1 MKIFTTIL
9 CFTFVIC
16 SFSQEQNPLWS
27 QDYEKQKK
35 WTDSVYNNLSLDER
49 IGQLFMP
56 IVFSKYDESHK
67 NEILKLIEKYH
78 IGGLIFSLGNPSK
91 HGKWLNEFQSKSAT
105 PLLIGMDAEWGV
117 AMRLDSVIKFPWSM
131 TLGAINDNNI
141 IKKIGKRMGEQKK
154 LLGINISF
162 SPVLDLNTNPDNPI
176 IGNRSFG
183 QDRYNVTSKASALME
198 GLHEEGILT
207 SGKHFPGHGD
217 TYQDS
222 HKELPLVS
230 FDEKRI
236 NEIEIYPYKKLIKN
250 GLSSIMIA
258 HLNVP
263 ELTGSDKVPTSL
275 SYEVVTKLL
284 KEEIG
289 FKGLIFS
296 DAMNMKGVLDN
307 KKFKN
312 VDLSAFQA
320 GNDIILVSNNVAV
333 GIKKIKAA
341 YRNNKIS
348 ESRLE
353 ESVKKILMA
362 KYKAGL
368 SDKKTIAN
376 KNLFEKLNT
385 NLDTLLVN
393 EAFKKSITLLK
404 NDNNLLPLDI
414 NKKYAHIQLGDDDGS
429 FFSERIKK
437 YGAIKSISSKLSRDD
452 IENELKEIDEV
463 IISFHRKDD
472 NPYRSEKFFESDINL
487 IKSISKYKKVIL
499 NIFVKP
505 YALKDLEKVT
515 EIRALVVSYQ
525 NNPICQTISADKI
538 FGLDSYEG
546 KLPVSASSK
555 FKVGDGISL
564 EAVNKLHP
572 SSSTLLGFDPN
583 KLKEIDRLA
592 NIAIDSLMTPGLQIF
607 VSRKGKVIYNKSFGH
622 HTYKKIVKVENEHIY
637 DLASLT
643 KILAALPVV
652 ITEVD
657 KGKLNIEDTLGRLI
671 QEYKNSNKSN
681 ITVKEILSHYAR
693 LVPWIPFYK
702 ETLGK
707 TTFPKKKY
715 YRKSSSNK
723 FSISVAKNLYLKSN
737 YIKKIDKIIKKSP
750 LLDTL
755 EYRYSD
761 LAFFIMKKYFDK
773 KYDKSLQELV
783 NDRIYKPLGLK
794 RTMYNPAK
802 KIPAE
807 EIVPSELDTYFRHDE
822 LRGYVH
828 DMGAAMQS
836 GIGGHAGLFSNAS
849 EVGVIMQMFLKKGKY
864 DGKILFDEKTFDL
877 FNYCY
882 YCDKGNR
889 RGVGFDKP
897 QLEGRGSTCGCV
909 SAKSFGHM
917 GFTGTYAWADPEKE
931 IVYVFLSNRTYPTMS
946 NNLLG
951 DHDIRTRIQEI
962 IYDSI
967 IY

>member
-1 MKIFTTIL
+1 MSLISF
-9 CFTFVIC
+9 
-16 SFSQEQNPLWS
+16 SFSQDQNPLMS
-27 QDYEKQKK
+27 EDYRKQKK
-35 WTDSVYNNLSLDER
+35 WTDSIYTSLTLDEK

-56 IVFSKYDESHK
+56 IVFSKHDESHK
-67 NEILKLIEKYH
+67 AEILNLINKYH
-78 IGGLIFSLGNPSK
+78 IGGLIFSLGNPHK
-91 HGKWLNEFQSKSAT
+91 HAKWLNEFQNKSKT

-117 AMRLDSVIKFPWSM
+117 SMRLDSVIKFPWSM

-141 IKKIGKRMGEQKK
+141 IRKIGKRMGEQEK

-162 SPVLDLNTNPDNPI
+162 SPVLDLNTNPNNPI

-183 QDRYNVTSKASALME
+183 QDKSNVTSKAIALMQ
-198 GLHEEGILT
+198 GIQEAGVLT

-222 HKELPLVS
+222 HKELPLVN
-230 FDEKRI
+230 FTRERL
-236 NEIEIYPYKKLIKN
+236 NEIEIYPYKRLISK

-263 ELTGSDKVPTSL
+263 ELTGNNRVPTSL
-275 SYEVVTKLL
+275 SYEVVTELL
-284 KEEIG
+284 KKEMG

-320 GNDIILVSNNVAV
+320 GNDIILVSNNVPF
-333 GIKKIKAA
+333 GIKKIKTA
-341 YRNNKIS
+341 YKNKKIS

-368 SDKKTIAN
+368 SNKKIIEN
-376 KNLFEKLNT
+376 EDLFEKLNT
-385 NLDTLLVN
+385 KLDTILIT
-393 EAFKKSITLLK
+393 EAFKKSVTLLS
-404 NDNNLLPLDI
+404 NDNKLLPLDE
-414 NKKYAHIQLGDDDGS
+414 NKKYAHIKLGDDSGQDFLES
-429 FFSERIKK
+429 LKK
-437 YGAIKSISSKLSRDD
+437 YGIIKSINPKLSLSE
-452 IENELKEIDEV
+452 IENELKEIDKV
-463 IISFHRKDD
+463 IISLHRKDD
-472 NPYRSEKFFESDINL
+472 NPYRSEKFFKSDIDL
-487 IKSISKYKKVIL
+487 IKSISEYKKVIL
-499 NIFVKP
+499 NVFVKP
-505 YALKDLEKVT
+505 YTLRDLDKIT
-515 EIRALVVSYQ
+515 GIDALVVSYQ
-525 NNPICQTISADKI
+525 NNPICQKVSADKI
-538 FGLDSYEG
+538 FGIDSYDG

-555 FKVGDGISL
+555 FKVGDGILL
-564 EAVNKLHP
+564 ESINKLRL
-572 SSSTLLGFDPN
+572 SSSLLLGFDPN

-592 NIAIDSLMTPGLQIF
+592 EIAIDSLMTPGLQIF
-607 VSRKGKVIYNKSFGH
+607 ISRKGKIIYNKSFGH
-622 HTYKKIVKVENEHIY
+622 HTYKKNLKVKNEHIY

-643 KILAALPVV
+643 KILAALPLV

-657 KGKLNIEDTLGRLI
+657 RGELNIEDTIGELI
-671 QEYKNSNKSN
+671 QGYKGSNKSN
-681 ITVKEILSHYAR
+681 ITIKEILSHYAR

-702 ETLGK
+702 ETLEK
-707 TTFPKKKY
+707 NSFPKRKY
-715 YRKSSSNK
+715 YRKSKSNR
-723 FSISVAKNLYLKSN
+723 FSVPVTENLYLRSN
-737 YIKKIDKIIKKSP
+737 YSKKIDKIIKNSP

-761 LAFFIMKKYFDK
+761 LAFFIVKKYFDK
-773 KYDKSLQELV
+773 KYDKSLQQIVHE
-783 NDRIYKPLGLK
+783 RIYKPLGLK

-802 KIPAE
+802 IIPAE
-807 EIVPSELDTYFRHDE
+807 EIVPSELDTYFRHGE

-836 GIGGHAGLFSNAS
+836 GIGGHAGLFSNAT
-849 EVGVIMQMFLKKGKY
+849 EVGIIMQMFLKKGKY
-864 DGKILFDEKTFDL
+864 DGKILFDDKTFDL

-882 YCDKGNR
+882 YCGKGNR

-909 SAKSFGHM
+909 SPESFGHM
-917 GFTGTYAWADPEKE
+917 GFTGTYAWADPEHE

>member
-1 MKIFTTIL
+1 MRGFIKVLLMSFFSL
-9 CFTFVIC
+9 C
-16 SFSQEQNPLWS
+16 FSQEQNPLLTE
-27 QDYEKQKK
+27 DYHKQIE
-35 WTDSVYNNLSLDER
+35 WADSIYKGLSLDEK

-56 IVFSKYDESHK
+56 IVFPKYGQSHK
-67 NEILKLIEKYH
+67 AEILNLISKYH
-78 IGGLIFSLGNPSK
+78 IGGLIFSLGTPNEHS
-91 HGKWLNEFQSKSAT
+91 KWLNEFQKKSKT

-117 AMRLDSVIKFPWSM
+117 SMRLDSVIKFPWSM
-131 TLGAINDNNI
+131 TLGAVSDNEI
-141 IKKIGKRMGEQKK
+141 IKKIGKRMGEQEK

-162 SPVLDLNTNPDNPI
+162 SPVLDLNTNPNNPI

-183 QDRYNVTSKASALME
+183 QDKYNVVSKATALMQ
-198 GLHEEGILT
+198 GLHEAGILT

-217 TYQDS
+217 THKDS
-222 HKELPLVS
+222 HKELPLVNFTS
-230 FDEKRI
+230 DRL
-236 NEIEIYPYKKLIKN
+236 NEVEIYPYKSLINN
-250 GLSSIMIA
+250 GLSSVMIA

-263 ELTGSDKVPTSL
+263 ELTGSNKVPTSL

-284 KEEIG
+284 KKEIG

-312 VDLSAFQA
+312 VDLAAFQA
-320 GNDIILVSNNVAV
+320 GNDIILVSDNVPL
-333 GIKKIKAA
+333 GIKKIKTA
-341 YRNNKIS
+341 YKNKKIS

-353 ESVKKILMA
+353 ESVKKILIA

-368 SDKKTIAN
+368 KNKKTIDN
-376 KNLFEKLNT
+376 KNLFQKLNT
-385 NLDTLLVN
+385 KLDTLLVT

-404 NDNNLLPLDI
+404 NDHNILPLEE
-414 NKKYAHIQLGDDDGS
+414 NRKYAHIQLGDDNGIDFLNGL
-429 FFSERIKK
+429 KK
-437 YGAIKSISSKLSRDD
+437 YGKIKSIDSNISSLQ
-452 IENELKEIDEV
+452 IEGELKDIDEV
-463 IISFHRKDD
+463 IISLHRKDD
-472 NPYRSEKFFESDINL
+472 NPYRSEKFFKSDIEL
-487 IKSISKYKKVIL
+487 IKSIAKYKKVIL

-505 YALKDLEKVT
+505 YALKDIEKIT
-515 EIRALVVSYQ
+515 GIDAIIVSYQ
-525 NNPICQTISADKI
+525 NNPISQRVSTDKI
-538 FGLDSYEG
+538 FGYDSYDG
-546 KLPVSASSK
+546 KLPVSASSE
-555 FKVGDGISL
+555 FKVSDGILL
-564 EAVNKLHP
+564 ESINKLSVSSP
-572 SSSTLLGFDPN
+572 SLLGFDSN

-592 NIAIDSLMTPGLQIF
+592 EIAIDSLMTPGLQLFI
-607 VSRKGKVIYNKSFGH
+607 SRRGKIIYNKSFGY
-622 HTYKKIVKVENEHIY
+622 HTYKKKTEVKNDHVY

-643 KILAALPVV
+643 KILATLPLV

-657 KGKLNIEDTLGRLI
+657 RGKLKIDDKVGELI
-671 QEYKNSNKSN
+671 QEYESSNKST

-702 ETLGK
+702 ETIGK
-707 TTFPKKKY
+707 NSFPKRKY
-715 YRKSSSNK
+715 YRKSKSNR
-723 FSISVAKNLYLKSN
+723 FSIPVNKNLYLKSN
-737 YIKKIDKIIKKSP
+737 HLKKIDRIVKNSP

-761 LAFFIMKKYFDK
+761 LAFFIVKKYFDNT
-773 KYDKSLQELV
+773 YNESLQQIAHE
-783 NDRIYKPLGLK
+783 RIYKPLGLK
-794 RTMYNPAK
+794 RTMYNPAN
-802 KIPAE
+802 IISSE
-807 EIVPSELDTYFRHDE
+807 EIVPSELDTYFRHGE

-836 GIGGHAGLFSNAS
+836 GIGGHAGLFSNAT

-864 DGKILFDEKTFDL
+864 DNKILFDDKTFDL

-889 RGVGFDKP
+889 RGIGFDKP
-897 QLEGRGSTCGCV
+897 QLDGRGSTCGCV

-917 GFTGTYAWADPEKE
+917 GFTGTYAWADPEEE
-931 IVYVFLSNRTYPTMS
+931 IVYVFLSNRTYPSMD

-951 DHDIRTRIQEI
+951 DHDIRTRIQKI

>member
-1 MKIFTTIL
+1 MKILIRIL
-9 CFTFVIC
+9 FMSLISF
-16 SFSQEQNPLWS
+16 SFSQDQNPLMS
-27 QDYEKQKK
+27 EDYQKQKK
-35 WTDSVYNNLSLDER
+35 WTDSIYTTLTLDEK

-67 NEILKLIEKYH
+67 AEILNLINKHH
-78 IGGLIFSLGNPSK
+78 IGGLIFSLGNPHK
-91 HGKWLNEFQSKSAT
+91 HVKWLNEFQNKSKT

-117 AMRLDSVIKFPWSM
+117 SMRLDSVIKFPWSM
-131 TLGAINDNNI
+131 TLGAINDNSI
-141 IKKIGKRMGEQKK
+141 IRKIGERMGEQEK

-162 SPVLDLNTNPDNPI
+162 SPVLDLNTNPNNPI

-183 QDRYNVTSKASALME
+183 QDKFNVTSKAIALMQ
-198 GLHEEGILT
+198 GIQKAGVLT

-222 HKELPLVS
+222 HKELPVVNFTRERL
-230 FDEKRI
+230 
-236 NEIEIYPYKKLIKN
+236 NEIEIYPYRRLISK
-250 GLSSIMIA
+250 GLSSVMIA

-263 ELTGSDKVPTSL
+263 ELTGKNKVPTSL
-275 SYEVVTKLL
+275 SYQVVTELL
-284 KEEIG
+284 KKEMG

-307 KKFKN
+307 KKYKN

-320 GNDIILVSNNVAV
+320 GNDIILVSNNVPL
-333 GIKKIKAA
+333 GIKKIKTA
-341 YRNNKIS
+341 YQNKKIS

-368 SDKKTIAN
+368 SDKKIIEN
-376 KNLFEKLNT
+376 KGLFEKLNT
-385 NLDTLLVN
+385 RLDTMLVT
-393 EAFKKSITLLK
+393 EAFRKSVTLLS
-404 NDNNLLPLDI
+404 NENELLPLDE
-414 NKKYAHIQLGDDDGS
+414 NKKYAHIKLGDDSGQDFLES
-429 FFSERIKK
+429 LKK
-437 YGAIKSISSKLSRDD
+437 YGKIKSVNPKLSLTE
-452 IENELKEIDEV
+452 IENELKEIDKV
-463 IISFHRKDD
+463 IISLHRKDD
-472 NPYRSEKFFESDINL
+472 NPYRSEKFFKKDINL
-487 IKSISKYKKVIL
+487 IKSISEYKKVIL
-499 NIFVKP
+499 NVFVKP
-505 YALKDLEKVT
+505 YALRDLDKIT
-515 EIRALVVSYQ
+515 GIDALVVSYQ
-525 NNPICQTISADKI
+525 NNPICQKVSADKI
-538 FGLDSYEG
+538 FGIDSYDG

-555 FKVGDGISL
+555 FKVGDGILL
-564 EAVNKLHP
+564 EPINKLRL
-572 SSSTLLGFDPN
+572 SSSSLLGFDPN

-592 NIAIDSLMTPGLQIF
+592 EIAIDSLMTPGLQIF
-607 VSRKGKVIYNKSFGH
+607 ISRKGKIIYNKSFGH
-622 HTYKKIVKVENEHIY
+622 HTYKKNRKVKNEHIY

-643 KILAALPVV
+643 KILAALPLV

-657 KGKLNIEDTLGRLI
+657 KGELNIEDTIGELI
-671 QEYKNSNKSN
+671 QDYKGSNKSN
-681 ITVKEILSHYAR
+681 ITIKEILSHYAR

-707 TTFPKKKY
+707 NSFPKRKY
-715 YRKSSSNK
+715 YRKSKSNR
-723 FSISVAKNLYLKSN
+723 FSVPVTENLYLRSN
-737 YIKKIDKIIKKSP
+737 YSKKIDKIIKNSP

-761 LAFFIMKKYFDK
+761 LAFFIVKKYFDK
-773 KYDKSLQELV
+773 KYDKSLQQIVRE
-783 NDRIYKPLGLK
+783 RIYEPLGLK

-802 KIPAE
+802 IIPAD
-807 EIVPSELDTYFRHDE
+807 EIVPSELDTYFRHGE

-836 GIGGHAGLFSNAS
+836 GIGGHAGLFSNAT

-864 DGKILFDEKTFDL
+864 DGKILFDDKTFDL
-877 FNYCY
+877 FNHCY
-882 YCDKGNR
+882 YCKKGNR

-909 SAKSFGHM
+909 SPKSFGHM
-917 GFTGTYAWADPEKE
+917 GFTGTYAWADPEHE

>member
-1 MKIFTTIL
+1 MKILIRIL
-9 CFTFVIC
+9 FMSLISF
-16 SFSQEQNPLWS
+16 SFSQDQNPLMS
-27 QDYEKQKK
+27 EDYRKQKK
-35 WTDSVYNNLSLDER
+35 WTDSIYTSLTLDEK

-56 IVFSKYDESHK
+56 IVFSKHDESHK
-67 NEILKLIEKYH
+67 AEILNLINKYH
-78 IGGLIFSLGNPSK
+78 IGGLIFSLGNPHK
-91 HGKWLNEFQSKSAT
+91 HAKWLNEFQNKSKT

-117 AMRLDSVIKFPWSM
+117 SMRLDSVIKFPWSM

-141 IKKIGKRMGEQKK
+141 IRKIGKRMGEQEK

-162 SPVLDLNTNPDNPI
+162 SPVLDLNTNPNNPI

-183 QDRYNVTSKASALME
+183 QDKSNVTSKAIALMQ
-198 GLHEEGILT
+198 GIQEAGVLT

-222 HKELPLVS
+222 HKELPLVN
-230 FDEKRI
+230 FTRERL
-236 NEIEIYPYKKLIKN
+236 NEIEIYPYKRLISK

-263 ELTGSDKVPTSL
+263 ELTGKNKVPTSL
-275 SYEVVTKLL
+275 SYEVVTELL
-284 KEEIG
+284 KKEMG

-307 KKFKN
+307 KNYKN

-320 GNDIILVSNNVAV
+320 GNDIILVSNNVPL
-333 GIKKIKAA
+333 GIKKIKTA
-341 YRNNKIS
+341 YKNKKIS

-368 SDKKTIAN
+368 SNKKIIEN
-376 KNLFEKLNT
+376 QGLFEKLNT
-385 NLDTLLVN
+385 KLDTILVT
-393 EAFKKSITLLK
+393 EAFKKSVTLLSNE
-404 NDNNLLPLDI
+404 NDLLPLDE
-414 NKKYAHIQLGDDDGS
+414 NKKYAHIKLGDDSGQDFLES
-429 FFSERIKK
+429 LKK
-437 YGAIKSISSKLSRDD
+437 YGIIKSINPKLSLSE
-452 IENELKEIDEV
+452 IENELKEMDKV
-463 IISFHRKDD
+463 IISLHRKDD
-472 NPYRSEKFFESDINL
+472 NPYRSENFFKSDINL
-487 IKSISKYKKVIL
+487 IKSISEYKKVIL
-499 NIFVKP
+499 NVFVKP
-505 YALKDLEKVT
+505 YTLRDLDKITGIDV
-515 EIRALVVSYQ
+515 LVVSYQ
-525 NNPICQTISADKI
+525 NNPICQKVSADKI
-538 FGLDSYEG
+538 FGIDSYDG

-555 FKVGDGISL
+555 FKVGDGILL
-564 EAVNKLHP
+564 ESINKLRLA
-572 SSSTLLGFDPN
+572 SSSLLGFDPN

-592 NIAIDSLMTPGLQIF
+592 EIAIDSLMTPGLQIF
-607 VSRKGKVIYNKSFGH
+607 ISRKGKIIYNKSFGH
-622 HTYKKIVKVENEHIY
+622 HTYKKNLKVKNEHIY

-643 KILAALPVV
+643 KILAALPLV

-657 KGKLNIEDTLGRLI
+657 RGELNIEDTIGELI
-671 QEYKNSNKSN
+671 QDYKGSNKSN
-681 ITVKEILSHYAR
+681 ITIKEILSHYAR

-707 TTFPKKKY
+707 NSFPKRKY
-715 YRKSSSNK
+715 YRKSKSNR
-723 FSISVAKNLYLKSN
+723 FSVPVTENLYLRSN
-737 YIKKIDKIIKKSP
+737 YFKKIDKIIKNSP

-761 LAFFIMKKYFDK
+761 LAFFIVKKYFDK
-773 KYDKSLQELV
+773 KYDKSLQQIVRE
-783 NDRIYKPLGLK
+783 RIYKPLGLK

-802 KIPAE
+802 IIPAE
-807 EIVPSELDTYFRHDE
+807 EIVPSELDTYFRHGE

-836 GIGGHAGLFSNAS
+836 GIGGHAGLFSNAT

-864 DGKILFDEKTFDL
+864 DGEILFDDKTFDL

-882 YCDKGNR
+882 YCGKGNR

-897 QLEGRGSTCGCV
+897 QIEGRGSTCGCV
-909 SAKSFGHM
+909 SPESFGHM
-917 GFTGTYAWADPEKE
+917 GFTGTYAWADPEHE

>member
-1 MKIFTTIL
+1 MKILIRIL
-9 CFTFVIC
+9 FMSLISF
-16 SFSQEQNPLWS
+16 SFSQDQNPLMS
-27 QDYEKQKK
+27 EDYRKQKK
-35 WTDSVYNNLSLDER
+35 WTDSIYTSLTLDEK

-56 IVFSKYDESHK
+56 IVFSKHDESHK
-67 NEILKLIEKYH
+67 AEILNLINKYH
-78 IGGLIFSLGNPSK
+78 IGGLIFSLGNPHK
-91 HGKWLNEFQSKSAT
+91 HAKWLNEFQNKSKT

-117 AMRLDSVIKFPWSM
+117 SMRLDSVIKFPWSM
-131 TLGAINDNNI
+131 TLGAINDNSI
-141 IKKIGKRMGEQKK
+141 IRKIGKRMGEQEK

-162 SPVLDLNTNPDNPI
+162 SPVLDLNTNPNNPI

-183 QDRYNVTSKASALME
+183 QDKSNVTSKAIALMQ
-198 GLHEEGILT
+198 GIQEAGVLT

-222 HKELPLVS
+222 HKELPLVN
-230 FDEKRI
+230 FTRERL
-236 NEIEIYPYKKLIKN
+236 NEIEIYPYKRLISK

-263 ELTGSDKVPTSL
+263 ELTGKNKVPTSL
-275 SYEVVTKLL
+275 SYEVVTELL
-284 KEEIG
+284 KKEMG

-307 KKFKN
+307 KKYKN

-320 GNDIILVSNNVAV
+320 GNDIILVSNNVPL
-333 GIKKIKAA
+333 GIKKIKTA
-341 YRNNKIS
+341 YKNKKIS

-368 SDKKTIAN
+368 SDKKIIEN
-376 KNLFEKLNT
+376 ESLFEKLNT
-385 NLDTLLVN
+385 KLDTILVT
-393 EAFKKSITLLK
+393 EAFKKSVTLLSNE
-404 NDNNLLPLDI
+404 NDLLPLDE
-414 NKKYAHIQLGDDDGS
+414 NKKYAHIKLGDDSGQD
-429 FFSERIKK
+429 FLERLKK
-437 YGAIKSISSKLSRDD
+437 YGIIKSINPKLSLSE
-452 IENELKEIDEV
+452 IENELKEMDKV
-463 IISFHRKDD
+463 IISLHRKDD
-472 NPYRSEKFFESDINL
+472 NPYRSENFFKSDINL
-487 IKSISKYKKVIL
+487 IKSISEYKKVIL
-499 NIFVKP
+499 NVFVKP
-505 YALKDLEKVT
+505 YTLRDLDKIT
-515 EIRALVVSYQ
+515 GIDALVVSYQ
-525 NNPICQTISADKI
+525 NNPICQKVSADKI
-538 FGLDSYEG
+538 FGIDSYDG

-555 FKVGDGISL
+555 FKVGDGILL
-564 EAVNKLHP
+564 ESINKLRL
-572 SSSTLLGFDPN
+572 SSSLLLGFDPN

-592 NIAIDSLMTPGLQIF
+592 EIAIDSLMTPGLQIF
-607 VSRKGKVIYNKSFGH
+607 ISRKGKIIYNKSFGH
-622 HTYKKIVKVENEHIY
+622 HTYKKNLKVKNEHIY

-643 KILAALPVV
+643 KILAALPLV

-657 KGKLNIEDTLGRLI
+657 RGELNIEDTIGELI
-671 QEYKNSNKSN
+671 QDYKGSNKSS
-681 ITVKEILSHYAR
+681 ITIKEILSHYAR

-707 TTFPKKKY
+707 NSFPKRKY
-715 YRKSSSNK
+715 YRKSKSNR
-723 FSISVAKNLYLKSN
+723 FSVPVTENLYLRSN
-737 YIKKIDKIIKKSP
+737 YFKKIDKIIKNSP

-761 LAFFIMKKYFDK
+761 LAFFIVKKYFDK
-773 KYDKSLQELV
+773 KYNKSLQQIVRE
-783 NDRIYKPLGLK
+783 RIYKPLGLK

-802 KIPAE
+802 IIPAE
-807 EIVPSELDTYFRHDE
+807 EIVPSELDTYFRHGE

-836 GIGGHAGLFSNAS
+836 GIGGHAGLFSNAT

-864 DGKILFDEKTFDL
+864 DGEILFDDKTFDL

-882 YCDKGNR
+882 YCGKGNR

-897 QLEGRGSTCGCV
+897 QIEGRGSTCGCV
-909 SAKSFGHM
+909 SPESFGHM
-917 GFTGTYAWADPEKE
+917 GFTGTYAWADPEHE

>member
-1 MKIFTTIL
+1 MSLISF
-9 CFTFVIC
+9 
-16 SFSQEQNPLWS
+16 SFSQDQNPLMS
-27 QDYEKQKK
+27 EDYQKQKK
-35 WTDSVYNNLSLDER
+35 WTDSIYTSLTLDEK

-67 NEILKLIEKYH
+67 AEILNLINKHH
-78 IGGLIFSLGNPSK
+78 IGGLIFSLGNPHK
-91 HGKWLNEFQSKSAT
+91 HVKWLNEFQNQSKT

-117 AMRLDSVIKFPWSM
+117 SMRLDSVIKFPWSM
-131 TLGAINDNNI
+131 TLGAINDNSI
-141 IKKIGKRMGEQKK
+141 IRKIGERMGEQEK

-162 SPVLDLNTNPDNPI
+162 SPVLDLNTNPNNPI

-183 QDRYNVTSKASALME
+183 QDKFNVTSKAIALMQ
-198 GLHEEGILT
+198 GIQKAGVLT

-222 HKELPLVS
+222 HKELPVVNFTRERL
-230 FDEKRI
+230 
-236 NEIEIYPYKKLIKN
+236 NEIEIYPYRRLISK
-250 GLSSIMIA
+250 GLSSVMIA

-263 ELTGSDKVPTSL
+263 ELTGKNKVPTSL
-275 SYEVVTKLL
+275 SYQVVTELL
-284 KEEIG
+284 KKEMG

-307 KKFKN
+307 KKYKN

-320 GNDIILVSNNVAV
+320 GNDIILVSNNVPL
-333 GIKKIKAA
+333 GIKKIKTA
-341 YRNNKIS
+341 YQNKKIS
-348 ESRLE
+348 KSRLE

-368 SDKKTIAN
+368 FDKKIIEN
-376 KNLFEKLNT
+376 KGLFEKLNT
-385 NLDTLLVN
+385 RLDTMLVT
-393 EAFKKSITLLK
+393 EAFRKSVTLLS
-404 NDNNLLPLDI
+404 NENELLPLDE
-414 NKKYAHIQLGDDDGS
+414 NNKYAHIKLGDDSGQDFLES
-429 FFSERIKK
+429 LKK
-437 YGAIKSISSKLSRDD
+437 YGTIKSVNPKLSLPE
-452 IENELKEIDEV
+452 IENELKEIDKV
-463 IISFHRKDD
+463 IISLHRKDD
-472 NPYRSEKFFESDINL
+472 NPYRSEKFFKKDINL
-487 IKSISKYKKVIL
+487 IKSISEYKKVIL
-499 NIFVKP
+499 NVFVKP
-505 YALKDLEKVT
+505 YALRDLDKIT
-515 EIRALVVSYQ
+515 GIDALVVSYQ
-525 NNPICQTISADKI
+525 NNPICQKVSADKI
-538 FGLDSYEG
+538 FGIDSYDG

-555 FKVGDGISL
+555 FKVGDGILL
-564 EAVNKLHP
+564 EPINKLRL
-572 SSSTLLGFDPN
+572 SSSPLLGFDPN

-592 NIAIDSLMTPGLQIF
+592 EIAIDSLMTPGLQIF
-607 VSRKGKVIYNKSFGH
+607 ISRKGKIIYNKSFGH
-622 HTYKKIVKVENEHIY
+622 HTYKKNRKVKNEHIY

-643 KILAALPVV
+643 KILATLPLV

-657 KGKLNIEDTLGRLI
+657 RGELNIEDTIGELI
-671 QEYKNSNKSN
+671 QDYKGSNKSN
-681 ITVKEILSHYAR
+681 ITIKEILSHYAR

-707 TTFPKKKY
+707 NSFPKRKY
-715 YRKSSSNK
+715 YRKSKSNR
-723 FSISVAKNLYLKSN
+723 FSVPVTENLYLRSN
-737 YIKKIDKIIKKSP
+737 YSKKIDKIIKNSP

-761 LAFFIMKKYFDK
+761 LAFFIVKKYFDK
-773 KYDKSLQELV
+773 KYDKSLQQIV
-783 NDRIYKPLGLK
+783 RDRIYKPLGLK

-802 KIPAE
+802 IIPAD
-807 EIVPSELDTYFRHDE
+807 EIVPSELDNYFRHDE

-836 GIGGHAGLFSNAS
+836 GIGGHAGLFSNAT

-864 DGKILFDEKTFDL
+864 DGKILFDDKTFDL

-882 YCDKGNR
+882 YCEKGNR

-917 GFTGTYAWADPEKE
+917 GFTGTYAWADPEHE

>member
-1 MKIFTTIL
+1 MKILIRVL
-9 CFTFVIC
+9 FVSIISF
-16 SFSQEQNPLWS
+16 SFSQDQNPLMS
-27 QDYEKQKK
+27 EDYLKQKK
-35 WTDSVYNNLSLDER
+35 WTDSIYNSLTLDEK

-56 IVFSKYDESHK
+56 IVFSKHDESHK
-67 NEILKLIEKYH
+67 AEILNLINKYH
-78 IGGLIFSLGNPSK
+78 IGGLIFSLGNPHK
-91 HGKWLNEFQSKSAT
+91 HAKWLNEFQNKSKT

-117 AMRLDSVIKFPWSM
+117 SMRLDSVIKFPWSM

-141 IKKIGKRMGEQKK
+141 IRKIGKRMGEQEK

-162 SPVLDLNTNPDNPI
+162 SPVLDLNTNPNNPI

-183 QDRYNVTSKASALME
+183 QDKSNVTSKAIALMQ
-198 GLHEEGILT
+198 GIQEAGVLT

-222 HKELPLVS
+222 HKELPLVN
-230 FDEKRI
+230 FTRERLD
-236 NEIEIYPYKKLIKN
+236 EIEIYPYRRLISK
-250 GLSSIMIA
+250 GLSSVMIA

-263 ELTGSDKVPTSL
+263 ELTGNNKVPTSL
-275 SYEVVTKLL
+275 SFEVVTELL
-284 KEEIG
+284 KKEMG

-320 GNDIILVSNNVAV
+320 GNDIILVSNNVPL
-333 GIKKIKAA
+333 GIKKIKIA
-341 YRNNKIS
+341 YKNKEIS

-368 SDKKTIAN
+368 SNKKIIEN
-376 KNLFEKLNT
+376 QGLFEKLNT
-385 NLDTLLVN
+385 KLDTILVT
-393 EAFKKSITLLK
+393 EAFKKSVTLLT
-404 NDNNLLPLDI
+404 NENELLPLDQ
-414 NKKYAHIQLGDDDGS
+414 NKKYAHIKLGDDSGQDFLES
-429 FFSERIKK
+429 LKK
-437 YGAIKSISSKLSRDD
+437 YGIIKSINPKLSLSE
-452 IENELKEIDEV
+452 IKNELKEIDKV
-463 IISFHRKDD
+463 IISLHRKDD
-472 NPYRSEKFFESDINL
+472 NPYRSEKFFKSDIDL
-487 IKSISKYKKVIL
+487 IKSISEYKKIVL
-499 NIFVKP
+499 NVFVKP
-505 YALKDLEKVT
+505 YTLRDLDKIT
-515 EIRALVVSYQ
+515 GIDALVVSYQ
-525 NNPICQTISADKI
+525 NNPICQKVSADKI
-538 FGLDSYEG
+538 FGIDSYDG

-555 FKVGDGISL
+555 FKVGDGILLKSIH
-564 EAVNKLHP
+564 KLRL
-572 SSSTLLGFDPN
+572 SSELLLGFDPN

-592 NIAIDSLMTPGLQIF
+592 KIAIDSLMTPGLQIF
-607 VSRKGKVIYNKSFGH
+607 ISRKGKIIYNKSFGH
-622 HTYKKIVKVENEHIY
+622 HTYKKNLKVKNEHIY

-643 KILAALPVV
+643 KILAALPLV

-657 KGKLNIEDTLGRLI
+657 RGELNIEDTIGELI
-671 QEYKNSNKSN
+671 QDYKGSNKSN
-681 ITVKEILSHYAR
+681 ITIKEILSHYAR

-702 ETLGK
+702 ETLDK
-707 TTFPKKKY
+707 NSFPKRKY
-715 YRKSSSNK
+715 YRKSKSNR
-723 FSISVAKNLYLKSN
+723 FSVPVAKNLFLRSN
-737 YIKKIDKIIKKSP
+737 YSKKIDKIIKNSP

-761 LAFFIMKKYFDK
+761 LAFFIVKKYFDK
-773 KYDKSLQELV
+773 KYDKSLQQIVHE
-783 NDRIYKPLGLK
+783 RIYKPLGLK
-794 RTMYNPAK
+794 RTMYNPTK
-802 KIPAE
+802 MIPAE
-807 EIVPSELDTYFRHDE
+807 EIVPSELDTYFRHGE

-836 GIGGHAGLFSNAS
+836 GIGGHAGLFSNAT

-864 DGKILFDEKTFDL
+864 DGKILFDDKTFDL

-882 YCDKGNR
+882 YCIKGNR

-897 QLEGRGSTCGCV
+897 QLKDRGSTCGCV
-909 SAKSFGHM
+909 SPESFGHM
-917 GFTGTYAWADPEKE
+917 GFTGTYAWADPEHE

-951 DHDIRTRIQEI
+951 DHDIRTRIQQI